1 MDRIQGQLVDILALS
16 VPGAYLLLIS
26 SLLTA
31 RYWHWR
37 KRQAVGYRPIPFD
50 EHPKE
55 DDAIC
60 LSPRRVGFG
69 TVFKAVA
76 LVLCVMQLGLYL
88 WDVVRGDGPSAV
100 GMMAGA
106 IWLFATTVRALSGP
120 SLDLAFP
127 PDAPTSTRPPHCLS
141 HFRVLYATTFA
152 VQTLLAYRASSWS
165 SSDDQFQSRHLDF
178 THTTAALL
186 SLLLSINDTL
196 LARRVAK
203 EEEDL
208 QNEWVQVHT
217 ADDGVKPFVPSRY
230 DHASFWSLVTYGWVT
245 PLINA
250 GNKKCLEEV
259 DVWALPKDDTAA
271 VAVKLFESVRTRYK
285 SLIVQLAVVVAP
297 FFSVQL
303 LCTLLASF
311 ANLGTPFFLNRLIK
325 YIEYPSEP
333 ISAGLLYAFAMFV
346 CAMIRNIFEQLNW
359 YLGRRVGMRCR
370 SIVIAELFRKSLRRA
385 AGRVSTSNEEA
396 KNESANTNTDG
407 NASVGKIVTLMSVD
421 AGRVNGL
428 PTFLAVLIVTPVS
441 ICITIAFL
449 LKVLGWPA
457 LGGVIVMILMMPI
470 TVAQGNYFSRVEER
484 FLECSDKRMSIMNEI
499 LQGIRLIKMYAWEG
513 QFMEKV
519 KVARKQ
525 ELRNLVKLII
535 ANALA
540 AFIWHCGPLIVA
552 FVSFVTFTKI
562 AGRELDASTA
572 FTSLALFNTLR
583 LPLVQFPDLI
593 VYLLDTLV
601 SLRRI
606 EAFLKQEELEKFK
619 QSDEEVL
626 SENKN
631 EPVVGFRDASFTW
644 GASSENHDGN
654 AALDML
660 QGHSFTLRRL
670 DVTFPIGAFSVIC
683 GATGAGKSSLLQA
696 LLGGR
701 ELLTT
706 ISRSEPS
713 LSCLSSPEMTTLQGH
728 GYLPD
733 TRTAGPIDPTTGF
746 HPGVAYVSQTAWLQ
760 NATIRDNIC
769 FGDPYEPI
777 RYNKVVRACALVKD
791 FETLAGGDLTEIGE
805 KGINLS
811 GGQKQRISLA
821 RAAYSKASFILL
833 DDPLSAV
840 DAPTAKHLFEQCLL
854 GVMAGRTRILV
865 THAVGLTVPR
875 TDFVVIL
882 KEGKVV
888 AHGCPADVAAHPQAG
903 GILTEDMLNSTETSS
918 TLTEI
923 SSVTDAELSV
933 EDHADG
939 RSAHQVKKLVED
951 EQKES
956 GAVRFA
962 VYKSYGVA
970 VGGYLYVAGILVVI
984 IVERLLQVALDVW
997 LQKWAEAYGEAESGP
1012 HSAAFDRGSKP
1023 AEAFNMF
1030 WAYTVRIGAGV
1041 VWDYS
1046 PTPSTNIT
1054 TLGAQIP
1061 PSSGVDVNYYVVV
1074 YALIGL
1080 GFVLVNQLSYI
1091 VNTLG
1096 YYRASKSYH
1105 DSMLRRVLNAPMR
1118 FFEVTPLGRI
1128 LNRFSKDISAID
1140 KDMHLVGGFLM
1151 DSSDFLVVLAV
1162 ITVIS
1167 PMILLAVPVIAIA
1180 YVSISGRYLTASREL
1195 KRLDSVTRSPIYSHF
1210 SEALVGA
1217 PTIRAYGQ
1225 EPRFLSDNL
1234 ARIDANH
1241 RPYHY
1246 LWAANRW
1253 LSFRTNSIGGCL
1265 VLLTALTILFT
1276 SDVLGPGLAALS
1288 LTYSLILTDTM
1299 LMVVRVHNMMEM
1311 SMNAVERVEEYLT
1324 IEQEGCLD
1332 KAGDHPP
1339 KEWPSQGKVD
1349 IKGISL
1355 RYADDQPLVLK
1366 DLSFTIHPGKK
1377 IGVIGR
1383 TGAGKSTLFLALFRI
1398 IKYAKGTID
1407 IDGVDITNVN
1417 LHDLRSRLTI
1427 IPQEPVLF
1435 SGTVRSNLDPV
1446 SEHDDASMWSAL
1458 RRVRLLESLQSKEMD
1473 TEQSLVSTVARMD
1486 SEVTLGE
1493 ATSTDESSS
1502 SLKQTGFS
1510 LDAPVLENGSNFS
1523 QGQRQL
1529 LCLARALLRSSKV
1542 VALDEATASVDY
1554 ETDTRVQETI
1564 RAEFAGSTILCI
1576 AHRLRTVADYDH
1588 ILVLDKGELVESGTP
1603 AELVERENGWFRRMC
1618 LESGEFD
1625 EITRII
1631 KKS

>member
-1 MDRIQGQLVDILALS
+1 MDRIQEQLVDILALS
-16 VPGAYLLLIS
+16 IPSAYLLLVS
-26 SLLTA
+26 SLLIA
-31 RYWHWR
+31 RYWHWS
-37 KRQAVGYRPIPFD
+37 KRQAAGYRLLPFD
-50 EHPKE
+50 EHSQE
-55 DDAIC
+55 DDASS
-60 LSPRRVGFG
+60 LLPRRAGFG
-69 TVFKAVA
+69 AVLKAVA
-76 LVLCVMQLGLYL
+76 LILSVTQLGLCL
-88 WDVVRGDGPSAV
+88 WDVVRGDGPNAV
-100 GMMAGA
+100 GMMACA
-106 IWLFATTVRALSGP
+106 IWLFATAVRALVGP

-127 PDAPTSTRPPHCLS
+127 PDAPASTRPPHLLS

-152 VQTLLAYRASSWS
+152 VQTLQTYRASSWS
-165 SSDDQFQSRHLDF
+165 SLDDQFQSRHLDF
-178 THTTAALL
+178 THIIAALL
-186 SLLLSINDTL
+186 SLFLSINDTL
-196 LARRVAK
+196 LALRVAK

-208 QNEWVQVHT
+208 QNEWVEVHT
-217 ADDGVKPFVPSRY
+217 ADDGIKPFVPSRY
-230 DHASFWSLVTYGWVT
+230 DQASFWSLLTYGWVT

-250 GNKKCLEEV
+250 GNKKCLEED
-259 DVWALPKDDTAA
+259 DVWALPEDDTAA
-271 VAVKLFESVRTRYK
+271 VAVNLFESVRTRYK

-297 FFSVQL
+297 FFSFQL
-303 LCTLLASF
+303 LSTLLASF
-311 ANLGTPFFLNRLIK
+311 ANFGSPFFLNRLIK
-325 YIEYPSEP
+325 FIEYPTGEP
-333 ISAGLLYAFAMFV
+333 ISAGLLYAFAMFA

-359 YLGRRVGMRCR
+359 HLGRRVGMRCR

-385 AGRVSTSNEEA
+385 AGRVSISNEES
-396 KNESANTNTDG
+396 KEESGNADTDG
-407 NASVGKIVTLMSVD
+407 NANASVGKIVTLMSVD
-421 AGRVNGL
+421 AGRVNVL
-428 PTFLAVLIVTPVS
+428 PTFLAILIVTPLT

-457 LGGVIVMILMMPI
+457 LGGVVVMILTIPVTI
-470 TVAQGNYFSRVEER
+470 AQGNYFSRVEER

-525 ELRNLVKLII
+525 ELRNLVKLMF
-535 ANALA
+535 AEALGQ
-540 AFIWHCGPLIVA
+540 FIWHCGPLIVA
-552 FVSFVTFTKI
+552 FVTFVTFTKI

-606 EAFLKQEELEKFK
+606 EAFLKQDELDKFKQDK

-626 SENKN
+626 SDNKDG
-631 EPVVGFRDASFTW
+631 PVVGFRDASFTW
-644 GASSENHDGN
+644 AASSENHDGSGD
-654 AALDML
+654 LDIL

-670 DVTFPIGAFSVIC
+670 DVTFAIGAFSVIC

-696 LLGGR
+696 LLG
-701 ELLTT
+701 
-706 ISRSEPS
+706 
-713 LSCLSSPEMTTLQGH
+713 EMTTLQGH

-733 TRTAGPIDPTTGF
+733 SRNTGPIDPTTGF

-760 NATIRDNIC
+760 NASIRDNIC
-769 FGDPYEPI
+769 FGDPYDPI

-888 AHGCPADVAAHPQAG
+888 AQGSPADVATHPQTG
-903 GILTEDMLNSTETSS
+903 GILTEDMLSSTETSS
-918 TLTEI
+918 TSTET
-923 SSVTDAELSV
+923 SNVTDAELSV

-939 RSAHQVKKLVED
+939 RSAHQVKKLVQD

-970 VGGYLYVAGILVVI
+970 VGGYLYVAVILAVM
-984 IVERLLQVALDVW
+984 IVERLCQVALDLW
-997 LQKWAEAYGEAESGP
+997 LQKWAEAYGEAESGF
-1012 HSAAFDRGSKP
+1012 HSTSFERGSKP

-1041 VWDYS
+1041 VWDFS

-1054 TLGAQIP
+1054 TLDDKVAL
-1061 PSSGVDVNYYVVV
+1061 SSGVDVNYYIVV
-1074 YALIGL
+1074 YALIAI
-1080 GFVLVNQLSYI
+1080 GFVLVNQLNYI

-1096 YYRASKSYH
+1096 HYRASKSYH

-1140 KDMHLVGGFLM
+1140 KDMGLVGDFLM

-1234 ARIDANH
+1234 NRIDANH
-1241 RPYHY
+1241 RPYYY

-1253 LSFRTNSIGGCL
+1253 LSFRTNSIGACL

-1299 LMVVRVHNMMEM
+1299 LSVVRVHNMMEM
-1311 SMNAVERVEEYLT
+1311 TMNAVERVEEYLT

-1332 KAGDHPP
+1332 NGGVHPP
-1339 KEWPSQGKVD
+1339 QEWPSHGKVD

-1366 DLSFTIHPGKK
+1366 DLSFTIHPGQK

-1458 RRVRLLESLQSKEMD
+1458 RRVRLLESLQSKEMN
-1473 TEQSLVSTVARMD
+1473 TENSLVSTVVRTD
-1486 SEVTLGE
+1486 SAAALGE
-1493 ATSTDESSS
+1493 ATPTEENSSS
-1502 SLKQTGFS
+1502 SEHTGFS

-1542 VALDEATASVDY
+1542 VVLDEATASVDY
-1554 ETDTRVQETI
+1554 ETDSRVQETI

-1618 LESGEFD
+1618 LESGEFE
-1625 EITRII
+1625 EITQII
-1631 KKS
+1631 NKS